1 MAKNGVSL
9 SWGGLDRAL
18 GNAVHKMGDTQDLM
32 DSIGEALVSSTLQR
46 FRDEKDPDGKKWK
59 TSARAAA
66 SGGTTLS
73 DTGQLQK
80 SIEYAATSNRVMVGS
95 NKEYA
100 RIHQLGGTVRP
111 KKGKFLK
118 FRGLD
123 GEDVFVKEVTIP
135 ARPYLGISDDDREEI
150 VATMTDFL
158 EGAFK

>member
-9 SWGGLDRAL
+9 SWDGLDRAL
-18 GNAVHKMGDTQDLM
+18 GNAVHRMGDTQDLM

-46 FRDEKDPDGKKWK
+46 FQDEKDPDGKKWK
-59 TSARAAA
+59 PSARAAA

-73 DTGQLQK
+73 DTGRLQK

-95 NKEYA
+95 NLPYA
-100 RIHQLGGTVRP
+100 RIHQLGGTVRA

-118 FRGLD
+118 FKGLD
-123 GEDVFVKEVTIP
+123 GEDVFVREVSIP

-150 VATMTDFL
+150 MATMTDFL